1 MKQFFES
8 TKPGG
13 QLLAL
18 LLLFV
23 IFFIIA
29 AGCSAFAM
37 LFGLGVDSPELN
49 DISQVIMFAATAIV
63 FAALFYGRPL
73 RHLQMVKTDRMA
85 VKMSA
90 AFVILI
96 AVLPFADWLTQ
107 VNDAWHFPSRLEG
120 LEAQL
125 RALEE
130 RSQSLME
137 VYLMRDGNRI
147 LLSNAIS
154 LALVPAICE
163 ELFFRGALQ
172 QLLCRSLRNHHVA
185 IVLTAVVFSLLHGE
199 VFAFLPRF
207 VLGLVLGYVF
217 YYGGSLWINIL
228 VHFTNNL
235 MVVVLYRLASQ
246 GVIDV
251 EMADSIGAPWYV
263 ILLGLAIAIWLF
275 WIVFLKKQKA
285 SVES

>member
-49 DISQVIMFAATAIV
+49 DISQVIIFAATAIV
-63 FAALFYGRPL
+63 FSALFYGRPL

-137 VYLMRDGNRI
+137 VYLMRDGNWI
-147 LLSNAIS
+147 LLSNAFS

>member
-90 AFVILI
+90 AF
-96 AVLPFADWLTQ
+96 
-107 VNDAWHFPSRLEG
+107 
-120 LEAQL
+120 
-125 RALEE
+125 
-130 RSQSLME
+130 
-137 VYLMRDGNRI
+137 
-147 LLSNAIS
+147 
-154 LALVPAICE
+154 C
-163 ELFFRGALQ
+163 
-172 QLLCRSLRNHHVA
+172 
-185 IVLTAVVFSLLHGE
+185 
-199 VFAFLPRF
+199 
-207 VLGLVLGYVF
+207 
-217 YYGGSLWINIL
+217 
-228 VHFTNNL
+228 
-235 MVVVLYRLASQ
+235 RLAYS
-246 GVIDV
+246 G
-251 EMADSIGAPWYV
+251 ERR
-263 ILLGLAIAIWLF
+263 LAFSVTTGRAGGPIAG
-275 WIVFLKKQKA
+275 
-285 SVES
+285 S

>member
-63 FAALFYGRPL
+63 FAALFYGHPL

-107 VNDAWHFPSRLEG
+107 VNDVWHFPSRLEG

-137 VYLMRDGNRI
+137 VYLMRDGNWI
-147 LLSNAIS
+147 LLSNAFS

>member
-73 RHLQMVKTDRMA
+73 HHLQMVKTDRMA
-85 VKMSA
+85 VKMGA

-137 VYLMRDGNRI
+137 VYLMRDGNWI
-147 LLSNAIS
+147 LLSNAFS